1 MRHLLDTNVCVD
13 FFTGRHPSVGA
24 RIQEAEPG
32 SLCLS
37 SVVVAEL
44 RYGADKSEHRRRNH
58 TRIDTLIDELP
69 VLPFDAQ
76 AARVFGRVRNDL
88 ERRGL
93 VLGPYDMLIA
103 AHALAARLVLV
114 TDNVREFGR
123 VQDLKLE
130 NWRAASG

>member
-1 MRHLLDTNVCVD
+1 M
-13 FFTGRHPSVGA
+13 
-24 RIQEAEPG
+24 
-32 SLCLS
+32 S

-76 AARVFGRVRNDL
+76 AARVFGRVRSDL

-123 VQDLKLE
+123 VQGLQLE
-130 NWRAASG
+130 NWRAANG